1 MVDSI
6 GRADEDQ
13 GKWRESYDKARALA
27 DDLNAKLAA
36 AWTAD
41 ADYYNAHA
49 AFLEVH
55 KEQLAKCHEKIILV
69 LRRRRD
75 TEFQGELEDYAELL
89 DLIQQV
95 GPRGMIEIAHDY
107 LQRQEDEG

>member
-6 GRADEDQ
+6 VRADRDQ
-13 GKWRESYDKARALA
+13 GKWREAYDKSRALA
-27 DDLNAKLAA
+27 DDLNTKLAA

-49 AFLEVH
+49 AFIEVH
-55 KEQLAKCHEKIILV
+55 KDQLAKCHEKLVMV
-69 LRRRRD
+69 LRRKRD
-75 TEFQGELEDYAELL
+75 TELQGELEDYAELL

-107 LQRQEDEG
+107 LQRSEEAV